1 MRHREDRKINESPT
15 RVLKDGTFKETKWK
29 NVKVGDVLEITT
41 GSMFPCDMLLLNSDA
56 DDDVC
61 YITTANLD
69 GETNLKEKSRPKNLV
84 DLDSEE
90 KLSNFKAIIL
100 CDHPNTNLYQFK
112 GKLLIEKTE
121 FPITNEN
128 ILLRGS
134 CLKISPK
141 IYGCAIYT
149 GFDTKVM
156 LNSKL
161 KSNKLSC
168 IEKLDFIICIEEKCV
183 IFFFVFFRKLN
194 AFILVFLAV
203 LAVLTFLCYGL
214 SFIYQDLYQIHWY
227 LKGTE
232 PLYFNVSF

>member
-1 MRHREDRKINESPT
+1 
-15 RVLKDGTFKETKWK
+15 
-29 NVKVGDVLEITT
+29 
-41 GSMFPCDMLLLNSDA
+41 MFPCDLVLLYSDTE
-56 DDDVC
+56 DDVC

-69 GETNLKEKSRPKNLV
+69 GETNLKEKSRPKSLEE
-84 DLDSEE
+84 LDSEE
-90 KLSNFKAIIL
+90 KLLNLKAIIT

-112 GKLLIEKTE
+112 GKMLLGDTE
-121 FPITNEN
+121 FPLTNDN

-168 IEKLDFIICIEEKCV
+168 IEKYF
-183 IFFFVFFRKLN
+183 
-194 AFILVFLAV
+194 
-203 LAVLTFLCYGL
+203 LTF
-214 SFIYQDLYQIHWY
+214 
-227 LKGTE
+227 
-232 PLYFNVSF
+232 